1 MGAQVLESFLERA
14 AAVAEV
20 VHEVNIVR
28 GELELALVCN
38 KSSVMTMSDSNDPFN
53 AFNLWVFPG
62 FPYITM
68 SVVLFLPGLNV
79 LQGPSSLLALSMR
92 TTFRGSGG
100 GFLRSLS
107 SFFFLFAIATFRFL
121 MRVPYKE
128 GKKN

>member
-28 GELELALVCN
+28 GELELTLVCN
-38 KSSVMTMSDSNDPFN
+38 KSSVMTMSDRNDPFN
-53 AFNLWVFPG
+53 AFNLWVFPV

-68 SVVLFLPGLNV
+68 SVVLLLPGLNV

-121 MRVPYKE
+121 MRVPYME

>member
-28 GELELALVCN
+28 GELELTLVCN
-38 KSSVMTMSDSNDPFN
+38 KSSVMTMSDRNDPFN
-53 AFNLWVFPG
+53 AFNLRVFPV
-62 FPYITM
+62 FPNITM
-68 SVVLFLPGLNV
+68 SVVLLLPGLNV

-121 MRVPYKE
+121 MRVPYKD